1 MIKIVYAFLANQ
13 TSKNKNEVM
22 KDLWKKIIKNA
33 KAILFNQNRQIL
45 S

>member
-13 TSKNKNEVM
+13 ASKNENEVM

-33 KAILFNQNRQIL
+33 KPNRL
-45 S
+45 